1 MERPTRL
8 AELVAAM
15 SVATDVGMCHPLET
29 GLATCVTATRLA
41 RRLGASGDDLAATY
55 YLALLA
61 HIGCSAGNL
70 SFTTYLGDEVA
81 FRTAIGTAD
90 VTDPRVMGA
99 LSLRGMFRDGPVS
112 GVRRL
117 GRFAT
122 RYSDFVLEN
131 STAVCE
137 VARRLT
143 DRLGVGPL
151 LYDELEATYT
161 RYDGKGFVSKV
172 PREQVP
178 LACKAVRV
186 AQVAVMNSHA
196 EGLAAAVEAVRSLSG
211 GALFPEVVAAF
222 TASPEDFLPD
232 EGESLLELVLDLEPG
247 RAIVLDEEQFDEGL
261 RAFADFADL
270 KCPSTVAHSRAVA
283 ELAGAAARQCALPE
297 RDVTLVR
304 RAGWIHDIGRI
315 TVSAGVWEKRG
326 ALSRAEWEQIRLHGY
341 HTERIF
347 DGVPSLRPLAAVA
360 GLHHERGDGSGYHR
374 AIANPSA
381 PLVAR
386 VLAAAD
392 VYTALVS
399 ERPHRPALEPDGAA
413 KLLRDEAR
421 AGRLDSDAC
430 AGVLAAAG
438 HRQGRRK
445 PAVAGLTAR
454 EVEVLQWV
462 ARGQTTKQIAAQL
475 VLSPKTVERH
485 LESIYSK
492 AGVRSR
498 AAATLFAI
506 EHDLATP
513 A

>member
-1 MERPTRL
+1 MERPARL
-8 AELVAAM
+8 AELVSAM

-41 RRLGASGDDLAATY
+41 RRLGASGDELAATY

-70 SFTTYLGDEVA
+70 SFTTYLGDEIA
-81 FRTAIGTAD
+81 FRTAIGTSD
-90 VTDPRVMGA
+90 ITDPRVMGG
-99 LSLRGMFRDGPVS
+99 LSMRGMFRDGPVT

-117 GRFAT
+117 GRFVT
-122 RYSDFVLEN
+122 KYGDFVLEN

-151 LYDELEATYT
+151 LYAELDANYT
-161 RYDGKGFVSKV
+161 RYDGRGFTSRV

-178 LACKAVRV
+178 LSCRAVRV
-186 AQVAVMNSHA
+186 AEVAVMNRHTA
-196 EGLAAAVEAVRSLSG
+196 GLNAAVDAVRAQSG
-211 GALFPEVVAAF
+211 GALFPDVVDVFAA
-222 TASPEDFLPD
+222 TPDDFLPD
-232 EGESLLELVLDLEPG
+232 EGEALLPLVLDAEPG
-247 RAIVLDEEQFDEGL
+247 NAIVLDDDQFDEGL
-261 RAFADFADL
+261 RAFADFADV
-270 KCPSTVAHSRAVA
+270 KCPSTVGHSRAVA
-283 ELAGAAARQCALPE
+283 DLAGAAAKHLGLPE

-315 TVSAGVWEKRG
+315 TVSAGTWEKRG
-326 ALSRAEWEQIRLHGY
+326 ALTRTEWEGIRLHGY

-347 DGVPSLRPLAAVA
+347 DGVPSLRPIAAVA

-374 AIANPSA
+374 ALGNAAA
-381 PLVAR
+381 PPAAR

-399 ERPHRPALEPDGAA
+399 SRPHRAALDPDAAA
-413 KLLRDEAR
+413 KVLRDEAR
-421 AGRLDSDAC
+421 VGRLDADAC
-430 AGVLAAAG
+430 TGVLAAAG

-462 ARGQTTKQIAAQL
+462 ARGLTTKQIAAEL

-506 EHDLATP
+506 EHDLATL